1 MASAL
6 QDLRK
11 SAGYK
16 TSKEFAALMGIPPT
30 TYSRYEGAPEKIPL
44 KTAWALADKL
54 GCSID
59 LVVGRASLEAPES
72 GADDLRGP
80 VQRLYDDLSPR
91 LQGSLDDYLR
101 FLVAKNADDARRLE
115 AQEMARMDAM
125 CLRYEHMMW
134 AEPDYDGELGA
145 VDTFGTLDERRAQY
159 RDYVEGLFAEMRADA
174 EDEGEERREGDA
186 AMLEKVMEAWD
197 RTHGAFTYGGM
208 SVSTHTVDMRNPYVA
223 AEVREE
229 RGRRQSS

>member
-1 MASAL
+1 MGSNL
-6 QDLRK
+6 QELRK
-11 SAGYK
+11 AAGYK
-16 TSKEFAALMGIPPT
+16 TAKDFAAAVGIPVT
-30 TYSRYEGAPEKIPL
+30 TYTRYEATPDKISVAQ
-44 KTAWALADKL
+44 AWNLADAL

-59 LVVGRASLEAPES
+59 LIVGRASLGGPDT
-72 GADDLRGP
+72 GGRDLRGP
-80 VQRLYDDLSPR
+80 VQRLYDGLSPQ
-91 LQGSLDDYLR
+91 LQASLDDYLR

-174 EDEGEERREGDA
+174 GDEGEERREGDA

-208 SVSTHTVDMRNPYVA
+208 DVSTHTVDMRNPYVA

-229 RGRRQSS
+229 RGRRQRS